1 MAKVITDILIY
12 ESGDGGEFQ
21 LVNGDLNTVQSI
33 TNCVYLALFGGNI
46 EQDTSNSI
54 EDNEQ
59 RSDWWGNLLLSDI
72 PYNSEFERTLLNVSL
87 NSSGISKLEN
97 AAKNDLKFLK
107 DYANISVNISIDDI
121 DKMSLVVSLQ
131 EPDNTERKIKFIWDQ
146 LTNEV
151 IQEITI

>member
-1 MAKVITDILIY
+1 MKQITDILIY

-33 TNCVYLALFGGNI
+33 TNCVYLALFGGNV
-46 EQDTSNSI
+46 EQSTSNDI

-59 RSDWWGNLLLSDI
+59 RFDWWGNVLISDI
-72 PYNSEFERTLLNVSL
+72 QFNSEFERTLLEVSL
-87 NSSGISKLEN
+87 NSSGIGKLEN
-97 AAKNDLKFLK
+97 AAMNDLAFLK
-107 DYANISVNISIDDI
+107 TYANVSVNISIDDI

-146 LTNEV
+146 LTNE
-151 IQEITI
+151 IIEEMTI